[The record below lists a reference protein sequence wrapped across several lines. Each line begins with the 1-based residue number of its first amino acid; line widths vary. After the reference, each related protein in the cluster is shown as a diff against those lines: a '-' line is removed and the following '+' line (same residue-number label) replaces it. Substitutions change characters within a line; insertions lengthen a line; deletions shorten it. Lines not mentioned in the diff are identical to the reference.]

1 MVRKKAQLTELDHRY
16 GETLK
21 RIHEALHN
29 LGLDSDRNKQKK
41 WSTFIILWIHAITFM
56 LK

>member
-1 MVRKKAQLTELDHRY
+1 MVRNKAQLTELDHRY

-29 LGLDSDRNKQKK
+29 LGLDSDRSKQKK
-41 WSTFIILWIHAITFM
+41 
-56 LK
+56 